1 MCGFLLH
8 PLHGPTWPACSASS
22 CGCCS
27 MAVSAGDAHQ
37 LVRNYL
43 LFNGFGGS
51 LAAFDAAAGVEGIAQ
66 PMW

>member
-1 MCGFLLH
+1 
-8 PLHGPTWPACSASS
+8 
-22 CGCCS
+22 